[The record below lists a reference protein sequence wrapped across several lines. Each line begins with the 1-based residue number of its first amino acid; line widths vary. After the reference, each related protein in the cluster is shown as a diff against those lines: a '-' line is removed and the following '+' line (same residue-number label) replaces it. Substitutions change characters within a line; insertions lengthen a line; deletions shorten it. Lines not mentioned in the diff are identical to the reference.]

1 MAFLR
6 KDKDREKSIEEFLKP
21 MENQEIIKGDNRGR
35 DEGIKSTLRKLPI
48 TMIILVILI
57 IIIVGMVISLETK
70 ISTLKADID
79 EIGSLKKQVA
89 VLEAKLEDEN
99 KDREK
104 LKAELSLLKNDIG
117 ALKSQNE
124 KAEVQ
129 KQIEAKKKIVP
140 KKSSPKNKKP
150 QSF

>member
-21 MENQEIIKGDNRGR
+21 MENQETIKGDNRGR
-35 DEGIKSTLRKLPI
+35 DEGIKSTLRKLPT

-57 IIIVGMVISLETK
+57 IIIVGMVISLGTK

-79 EIGSLKKQVA
+79 EIGRLKKQVA
-89 VLEAKLEDEN
+89 ALEAKLEDAN
-99 KDREK
+99 KDSEK
-104 LKAELSLLKNDIG
+104 SKTELSLLKNDIG

-124 KAEVQ
+124 KAEAQ